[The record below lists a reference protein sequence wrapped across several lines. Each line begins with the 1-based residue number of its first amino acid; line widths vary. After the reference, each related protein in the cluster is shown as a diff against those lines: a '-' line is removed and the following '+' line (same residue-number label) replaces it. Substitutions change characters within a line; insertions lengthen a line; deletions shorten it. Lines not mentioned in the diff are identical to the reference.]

1 MVLVVAD
8 SGDDV
13 CVCAREIWPILHLG
27 DEDLVK
33 IPFLVNRTW
42 MDWAKSKPQII
53 VGEQMLSN
61 RTKSSIRLLMHQL
74 LLVAPESTALRVEY
88 TKAIKAL
95 CDKLAQ
101 IINDQVRLLLL
112 LLLWRANTDANC

>member
-1 MVLVVAD
+1 
-8 SGDDV
+8 
-13 CVCAREIWPILHLG
+13 
-27 DEDLVK
+27 
-33 IPFLVNRTW
+33 